1 MVPIYE
7 QLMEQIK
14 SDIIQSELKEGEALP
29 SVRTLAGE
37 LRISALTVKK
47 AYDKLEEE
55 GFVTTVHGKGTYVS
69 ASDKQLALEA
79 RQKAIEDDF
88 DKVIDRALSMGM
100 KKEDFYHFYTFR
112 HTWATI
118 AQNDCDANL
127 YEVAFGMNHSHG
139 MNVTRGYVKI
149 DFSPAWRLNAKVID
163 FIFFSTKKSK
173 QGKAKDLGAP
183 QDKMF
188 RISPKMMIYAR
199 AYFKGEVIAELTD
212 IGFSNVDE
220 VIDKLVPMLRKDIP
234 DGCNVQFRLTN
245 CDSQKEAVYE
255 RSKGKGF

>member
-1 MVPIYE
+1 MHIILNHSSMVPIYE

-69 ASDKQLALEA
+69 ALDKQLALEA

-100 KKEDFYHFYTFR
+100 KKEE
-112 HTWATI
+112 I
-118 AQNDCDANL
+118 S
-127 YEVAFGMNHSHG
+127 EV
-139 MNVTRGYVKI
+139 VKLI
-149 DFSPAWRLNAKVID
+149 L
-163 FIFFSTKKSK
+163 
-173 QGKAKDLGAP
+173 
-183 QDKMF
+183 
-188 RISPKMMIYAR
+188 
-199 AYFKGEVIAELTD
+199 
-212 IGFSNVDE
+212 DE
-220 VIDKLVPMLRKDIP
+220 K
-234 DGCNVQFRLTN
+234 
-245 CDSQKEAVYE
+245 
-255 RSKGKGF
+255 

>member
-1 MVPIYE
+1 MHIILNHSSMVPIYE

-88 DKVIDRALSMGM
+88 DKVIDQALSMGM
-100 KKEDFYHFYTFR
+100 KKEE
-112 HTWATI
+112 I
-118 AQNDCDANL
+118 S
-127 YEVAFGMNHSHG
+127 EV
-139 MNVTRGYVKI
+139 VKLI
-149 DFSPAWRLNAKVID
+149 L
-163 FIFFSTKKSK
+163 
-173 QGKAKDLGAP
+173 
-183 QDKMF
+183 
-188 RISPKMMIYAR
+188 
-199 AYFKGEVIAELTD
+199 
-212 IGFSNVDE
+212 DE
-220 VIDKLVPMLRKDIP
+220 K
-234 DGCNVQFRLTN
+234 
-245 CDSQKEAVYE
+245 
-255 RSKGKGF
+255 

>member
-1 MVPIYE
+1 MHIILNQSSMVPIYE

-100 KKEDFYHFYTFR
+100 KKEE
-112 HTWATI
+112 I
-118 AQNDCDANL
+118 S
-127 YEVAFGMNHSHG
+127 EV
-139 MNVTRGYVKI
+139 VKLI
-149 DFSPAWRLNAKVID
+149 L
-163 FIFFSTKKSK
+163 
-173 QGKAKDLGAP
+173 
-183 QDKMF
+183 
-188 RISPKMMIYAR
+188 
-199 AYFKGEVIAELTD
+199 
-212 IGFSNVDE
+212 DE
-220 VIDKLVPMLRKDIP
+220 K
-234 DGCNVQFRLTN
+234 
-245 CDSQKEAVYE
+245 
-255 RSKGKGF
+255 

>member
-1 MVPIYE
+1 MHIILNHFSMVPIYE

-100 KKEDFYHFYTFR
+100 KKEE
-112 HTWATI
+112 I
-118 AQNDCDANL
+118 S
-127 YEVAFGMNHSHG
+127 EV
-139 MNVTRGYVKI
+139 VKLI
-149 DFSPAWRLNAKVID
+149 L
-163 FIFFSTKKSK
+163 
-173 QGKAKDLGAP
+173 
-183 QDKMF
+183 
-188 RISPKMMIYAR
+188 
-199 AYFKGEVIAELTD
+199 
-212 IGFSNVDE
+212 DE
-220 VIDKLVPMLRKDIP
+220 K
-234 DGCNVQFRLTN
+234 
-245 CDSQKEAVYE
+245 
-255 RSKGKGF
+255 

>member
-88 DKVIDRALSMGM
+88 NKVIDRALSMGM
-100 KKEDFYHFYTFR
+100 KKEE
-112 HTWATI
+112 I
-118 AQNDCDANL
+118 S
-127 YEVAFGMNHSHG
+127 EV
-139 MNVTRGYVKI
+139 VKLI
-149 DFSPAWRLNAKVID
+149 L
-163 FIFFSTKKSK
+163 
-173 QGKAKDLGAP
+173 
-183 QDKMF
+183 
-188 RISPKMMIYAR
+188 
-199 AYFKGEVIAELTD
+199 
-212 IGFSNVDE
+212 DE
-220 VIDKLVPMLRKDIP
+220 K
-234 DGCNVQFRLTN
+234 
-245 CDSQKEAVYE
+245 
-255 RSKGKGF
+255 

>member
-1 MVPIYE
+1 MHIILNHSSMVPIYE

-37 LRISALTVKK
+37 LRISAFTVKK

-100 KKEDFYHFYTFR
+100 KKEE
-112 HTWATI
+112 I
-118 AQNDCDANL
+118 S
-127 YEVAFGMNHSHG
+127 EV
-139 MNVTRGYVKI
+139 VKLI
-149 DFSPAWRLNAKVID
+149 L
-163 FIFFSTKKSK
+163 
-173 QGKAKDLGAP
+173 
-183 QDKMF
+183 
-188 RISPKMMIYAR
+188 
-199 AYFKGEVIAELTD
+199 
-212 IGFSNVDE
+212 DE
-220 VIDKLVPMLRKDIP
+220 K
-234 DGCNVQFRLTN
+234 
-245 CDSQKEAVYE
+245 
-255 RSKGKGF
+255 

>member
-88 DKVIDRALSMGM
+88 DKVIDRAFSMGM
-100 KKEDFYHFYTFR
+100 KKEE
-112 HTWATI
+112 I
-118 AQNDCDANL
+118 S
-127 YEVAFGMNHSHG
+127 EV
-139 MNVTRGYVKI
+139 VKLI
-149 DFSPAWRLNAKVID
+149 L
-163 FIFFSTKKSK
+163 
-173 QGKAKDLGAP
+173 
-183 QDKMF
+183 
-188 RISPKMMIYAR
+188 
-199 AYFKGEVIAELTD
+199 
-212 IGFSNVDE
+212 DE
-220 VIDKLVPMLRKDIP
+220 K
-234 DGCNVQFRLTN
+234 
-245 CDSQKEAVYE
+245 
-255 RSKGKGF
+255 

>member
-1 MVPIYE
+1 MHIILNHSSMVPIYE

-55 GFVTTVHGKGTYVS
+55 GFVMTVHGKGTYVS

-100 KKEDFYHFYTFR
+100 KKEE
-112 HTWATI
+112 I
-118 AQNDCDANL
+118 S
-127 YEVAFGMNHSHG
+127 EV
-139 MNVTRGYVKI
+139 VKLI
-149 DFSPAWRLNAKVID
+149 L
-163 FIFFSTKKSK
+163 
-173 QGKAKDLGAP
+173 
-183 QDKMF
+183 
-188 RISPKMMIYAR
+188 
-199 AYFKGEVIAELTD
+199 
-212 IGFSNVDE
+212 DE
-220 VIDKLVPMLRKDIP
+220 K
-234 DGCNVQFRLTN
+234 
-245 CDSQKEAVYE
+245 
-255 RSKGKGF
+255 

>member
-88 DKVIDRALSMGM
+88 DKVIDRAISMGM
-100 KKEDFYHFYTFR
+100 SKEE
-112 HTWATI
+112 I
-118 AQNDCDANL
+118 S
-127 YEVAFGMNHSHG
+127 EV
-139 MNVTRGYVKI
+139 VKLI
-149 DFSPAWRLNAKVID
+149 L
-163 FIFFSTKKSK
+163 
-173 QGKAKDLGAP
+173 
-183 QDKMF
+183 
-188 RISPKMMIYAR
+188 
-199 AYFKGEVIAELTD
+199 
-212 IGFSNVDE
+212 DE
-220 VIDKLVPMLRKDIP
+220 K
-234 DGCNVQFRLTN
+234 
-245 CDSQKEAVYE
+245 
-255 RSKGKGF
+255 

>member
-14 SDIIQSELKEGEALP
+14 SDIIPSELKEGEALP

-100 KKEDFYHFYTFR
+100 KKEE
-112 HTWATI
+112 I
-118 AQNDCDANL
+118 S
-127 YEVAFGMNHSHG
+127 EV
-139 MNVTRGYVKI
+139 VKLI
-149 DFSPAWRLNAKVID
+149 L
-163 FIFFSTKKSK
+163 
-173 QGKAKDLGAP
+173 
-183 QDKMF
+183 
-188 RISPKMMIYAR
+188 
-199 AYFKGEVIAELTD
+199 
-212 IGFSNVDE
+212 DE
-220 VIDKLVPMLRKDIP
+220 K
-234 DGCNVQFRLTN
+234 
-245 CDSQKEAVYE
+245 
-255 RSKGKGF
+255 

>member
-79 RQKAIEDDF
+79 RQKVIEDDF
-88 DKVIDRALSMGM
+88 DKVINRALSMGM
-100 KKEDFYHFYTFR
+100 KKEE
-112 HTWATI
+112 I
-118 AQNDCDANL
+118 S
-127 YEVAFGMNHSHG
+127 EV
-139 MNVTRGYVKI
+139 VKLI
-149 DFSPAWRLNAKVID
+149 L
-163 FIFFSTKKSK
+163 
-173 QGKAKDLGAP
+173 
-183 QDKMF
+183 
-188 RISPKMMIYAR
+188 
-199 AYFKGEVIAELTD
+199 
-212 IGFSNVDE
+212 DE
-220 VIDKLVPMLRKDIP
+220 K
-234 DGCNVQFRLTN
+234 
-245 CDSQKEAVYE
+245 
-255 RSKGKGF
+255 

>member
-47 AYDKLEEE
+47 AYDKLGEE

-100 KKEDFYHFYTFR
+100 KKEE
-112 HTWATI
+112 I
-118 AQNDCDANL
+118 S
-127 YEVAFGMNHSHG
+127 EV
-139 MNVTRGYVKI
+139 VKLI
-149 DFSPAWRLNAKVID
+149 L
-163 FIFFSTKKSK
+163 
-173 QGKAKDLGAP
+173 
-183 QDKMF
+183 
-188 RISPKMMIYAR
+188 
-199 AYFKGEVIAELTD
+199 
-212 IGFSNVDE
+212 DE
-220 VIDKLVPMLRKDIP
+220 K
-234 DGCNVQFRLTN
+234 
-245 CDSQKEAVYE
+245 
-255 RSKGKGF
+255 

>member
-1 MVPIYE
+1 MRESMHIILNHSSMVPIYE

-100 KKEDFYHFYTFR
+100 KKEE
-112 HTWATI
+112 I
-118 AQNDCDANL
+118 S
-127 YEVAFGMNHSHG
+127 EV
-139 MNVTRGYVKI
+139 VKLI
-149 DFSPAWRLNAKVID
+149 L
-163 FIFFSTKKSK
+163 
-173 QGKAKDLGAP
+173 
-183 QDKMF
+183 
-188 RISPKMMIYAR
+188 
-199 AYFKGEVIAELTD
+199 
-212 IGFSNVDE
+212 DE
-220 VIDKLVPMLRKDIP
+220 K
-234 DGCNVQFRLTN
+234 
-245 CDSQKEAVYE
+245 
-255 RSKGKGF
+255 